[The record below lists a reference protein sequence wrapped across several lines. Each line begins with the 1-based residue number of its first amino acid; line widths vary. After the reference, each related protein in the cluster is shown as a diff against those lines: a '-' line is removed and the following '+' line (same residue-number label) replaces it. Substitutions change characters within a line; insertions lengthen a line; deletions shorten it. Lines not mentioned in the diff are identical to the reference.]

1 MNDCRYICRSLRE
14 SQADFSAM
22 VRSLLNRYQ
31 PKNVPVR
38 LVFFGDVTDNVR
50 YREELDI
57 IRKEA
62 DIHFG
67 DKLPVISY
75 VAQKPLDGS
84 GLVMEAHELKILQ
97 GETVEYKSLWTNF
110 YITVTSSHVK
120 HLFLGGVMSD
130 NLDES
135 FSVQSYNV
143 FDIVEKILQI
153 ENMPVHSIVR
163 QWNYIEQITA
173 FDGEHQH
180 YQDFNDAR
188 SFFYNYSQWPKGY
201 PAATGIGTACGGI
214 VVDINAVYADD
225 ASIKID
231 AIDNGWQVAAHAYS
245 QGVLFGE
252 KDPRFQSRTTPKFE
266 RAKRVKQEEYE
277 IVYVSGTAAI
287 RGEESLLGVGIEK
300 QARTTVENI
309 DYLIS
314 RENMQKQGI
323 PLFGSSYK
331 LKNCRVY
338 LKDVSLME
346 NARMIVEKLYP
357 DVESIY
363 LLADVCR
370 DELLI
375 EIEGIAS
382 V

>member
-153 ENMPVHSIVR
+153 ENMPVHSIV
-163 QWNYIEQITA
+163 Y
-173 FDGEHQH
+173 
-180 YQDFNDAR
+180 
-188 SFFYNYSQWPKGY
+188 
-201 PAATGIGTACGGI
+201 
-214 VVDINAVYADD
+214 
-225 ASIKID
+225 
-231 AIDNGWQVAAHAYS
+231 
-245 QGVLFGE
+245 
-252 KDPRFQSRTTPKFE
+252 
-266 RAKRVKQEEYE
+266 
-277 IVYVSGTAAI
+277 
-287 RGEESLLGVGIEK
+287 
-300 QARTTVENI
+300 
-309 DYLIS
+309 
-314 RENMQKQGI
+314 
-323 PLFGSSYK
+323 
-331 LKNCRVY
+331 
-338 LKDVSLME
+338 
-346 NARMIVEKLYP
+346 
-357 DVESIY
+357 
-363 LLADVCR
+363 
-370 DELLI
+370 
-375 EIEGIAS
+375 
-382 V
+382 

>member
-143 FDIVEKILQI
+143 FDIVEDFFLQI
-153 ENMPVHSIVR
+153 I
-163 QWNYIEQITA
+163 
-173 FDGEHQH
+173 
-180 YQDFNDAR
+180 
-188 SFFYNYSQWPKGY
+188 
-201 PAATGIGTACGGI
+201 
-214 VVDINAVYADD
+214 
-225 ASIKID
+225 
-231 AIDNGWQVAAHAYS
+231 
-245 QGVLFGE
+245 
-252 KDPRFQSRTTPKFE
+252 
-266 RAKRVKQEEYE
+266 
-277 IVYVSGTAAI
+277 
-287 RGEESLLGVGIEK
+287 
-300 QARTTVENI
+300 
-309 DYLIS
+309 
-314 RENMQKQGI
+314 
-323 PLFGSSYK
+323 
-331 LKNCRVY
+331 
-338 LKDVSLME
+338 
-346 NARMIVEKLYP
+346 
-357 DVESIY
+357 
-363 LLADVCR
+363 
-370 DELLI
+370 
-375 EIEGIAS
+375 
-382 V
+382 